1 MTTTLELLTKEEER
15 VWLATYEASLNQS
28 AGIKRSLDV
37 AMESVREWRKLLP
50 ATPAADTLPSK
61 DALTECQ
68 RALDDLRG
76 VLEGRESAQ
85 ADAEQREA
93 ISRLTVERD
102 EARHDRN
109 LALQRLHER
118 IQEVGRLT
126 TERNSLQEDL
136 AAMQERLRA
145 SEESSAASHKDL
157 AAVRERLKG
166 ASQGVHIA
174 LQDRDG
180 AKSPHKGVWSEC
192 PTAIC
197 RNDRRA
203 AGLEK

>member
-37 AMESVREWRKLLP
+37 AMESVREW
-50 ATPAADTLPSK
+50 
-61 DALTECQ
+61 
-68 RALDDLRG
+68 G

-136 AAMQERLRA
+136 AAAREALRF
-145 SEESSAASHKDL
+145 HTK
-157 AAVRERLKG
+157 
-166 ASQGVHIA
+166 
-174 LQDRDG
+174 
-180 AKSPHKGVWSEC
+180 
-192 PTAIC
+192 
-197 RNDRRA
+197 
-203 AGLEK
+203 